1 MSQQNET
8 GFVTLQASAA
18 TAKYL
23 RVALSSGK
31 FAAAAINDVGVG
43 HLQDAAF
50 ADLDKRSVRLHG
62 APGTHKVV
70 AAAAITANA
79 IVYAAAGGKYN
90 DVANESPY
98 GIALEAADGD
108 GSVFEV
114 LPLAAG
120 AFGQL
125 APTVEA
131 HTADDTLVASEM
143 YGSIHTNEG
152 AAGTITLT
160 LPPATVGMHFK
171 VVVEEAQ
178 EIRVDPSGVET
189 IALPIDGT
197 QGAAGKWLMAN
208 APSERCDFLC
218 AVAGTWS
225 TLATPAIWTAEA

>member
-8 GFVTLQASAA
+8 GSVTLQASAA

-31 FAAAAINDVGVG
+31 FAAAAVNDLGVG

-50 ADLDKRSVRLHG
+50 ADLDKRAVRLHG

-79 IVYAAAGGKYN
+79 TVYAAAGGKYN

-108 GSVFEV
+108 DSVFEV
-114 LPLAAG
+114 LPFAAG

-125 APTVEA
+125 AQTVEA

-143 YGSIHTNEG
+143 YGSTHTNTG
-152 AAGTITLT
+152 ASATVTLT
-160 LPPATVGMHFK
+160 LPVAVVGMHFRA
-171 VVVEEAQ
+171 VVGAAQ
-178 EIRVDPSGVET
+178 ELRIDPAASET
-189 IALPIDGT
+189 IALPATGV
-197 QGAAGKWLMAN
+197 QGAAGKYLMAN
-208 APSERCDFLC
+208 AAQERCDFFC